1 MIHNPFLSL
10 DQQMIGD
17 IYTSPEIM
25 DNLAMLTDEF
35 GSRFG
40 GTEGER
46 LAAEF
51 IEAKLQAYG
60 LQNVRREPIEYIG
73 WRRGETTLDVV
84 SPVQK
89 SIPCISLPHSP
100 PTDMQATLFDV
111 GDGGPA
117 DFEKYG
123 NALDGKIAMV
133 NSKTQPRGSSRW
145 VHRSEKYGR
154 AMLAGASAF
163 IFVNHYPG
171 YGPATGSIGDNDAG
185 PIPALSVSYEDGA
198 YLQRLLK
205 RHGEAGSELTL
216 RIRSTDEIEPMVS
229 WNVMGDLPG
238 TRAENGAGAELV
250 MLGCHYDGH
259 DISQGAN
266 DPASGVV
273 AVIEAARVLAH
284 HAPPLPHSLRFVLWG
299 VEEIGLLG
307 SHDYVRQHADE
318 LDNLR
323 FYYNMDAAGGARPKD
338 VVLNE
343 WPQLE
348 PIFEAWQEQMAL
360 DFEIGQS
367 VSAHSDHFP
376 FLMAGVP
383 TGGMEPV
390 ARDLSGRGYGHT
402 RYDTLD
408 KLEIRTLREA
418 AALAARLALRLASAD
433 EWPASRRS
441 EAEVEAIFDKPRY
454 QEERAITAKIAE
466 HVAAFQ
472 RGDAEEA
479 RRAAE
484 RKRGANL

>member
-1 MIHNPFLSL
+1 MIHNPFLSV

-25 DNLAMLTDEF
+25 DNLTTLTDEF

-51 IEAKLQAYG
+51 IEAKFNEYG
-60 LQNVRREPIEYIG
+60 LQNVKREPIEYIG
-73 WRRGETTLDVV
+73 WRRGETTLEIVQ
-84 SPVQK
+84 PIQK

-100 PTDMQATLFDV
+100 PTDLEATLVDV
-111 GDGGPA
+111 VDGGPA

-123 NALDGKIAMV
+123 DAIEGRIAMV
-133 NSKTQPRGSSRW
+133 NSKTQPRGSNRW

-154 AMLAGASAF
+154 AMLSGASAF

-185 PIPALSVSYEDGA
+185 PIPAISVSYEDGA

-205 RHGEAGSELTL
+205 RCRKTGEEVTL
-216 RIRSTDEIEPMVS
+216 RIRSTDEIEPMTS
-229 WNVMGDLPG
+229 WNVMGDLVG
-238 TRAENGAGAELV
+238 TSDSAELV

-273 AVIEAARVLAH
+273 AVIEAARVLAQH
-284 HAPPLPHSLRFVLWG
+284 VPPLPHSVRFVLWG

-307 SHDYVRQHADE
+307 SHDYVKQHADE
-318 LDNLR
+318 LDNIR
-323 FYYNMDAAGGARPKD
+323 FYYNMDAAGGGRPKD

-343 WPQLE
+343 WPELE
-348 PIFEAWQEQMAL
+348 PIFEGWQEEMAL
-360 DFEIGQS
+360 DFQVGES

-376 FLMAGVP
+376 FMMAGVP
-383 TGGMEPV
+383 TGGMEP
-390 ARDLSGRGYGHT
+390 ASRDLSGRGYGHT

-418 AALAARLALRLASAD
+418 AALAARLALRIASA
-433 EWPASRRS
+433 ETWPASRRS
-441 EAEVEAIFDKPRY
+441 KAEVADVLDKPQY
-454 QEERAITAKIAE
+454 QEERKIMAKIAE
-466 HVAAFQ
+466 HVAAQQ
-472 RGDAEEA
+472 R
-479 RRAAE
+479 
-484 RKRGANL
+484 

>member
-1 MIHNPFLSL
+1 MTTNPFLDVDRQL
-10 DQQMIGD
+10 LGD
-17 IYTSPEIM
+17 IYTSPETM
-25 DNLAMLTDEF
+25 KNLTTLTDDF

-46 LAAEF
+46 QAAEF
-51 IEAKLQAYG
+51 IAAKFNEYG
-60 LQNVRREPIEYIG
+60 LQNVRCEPVEYVG
-73 WRRGETTLDVV
+73 WRRKETTLEII

-89 SIPCISLPHSP
+89 SIDCISLPHSP
-100 PTDMQATLFDV
+100 PTDLQATLFDA
-111 GDGGPA
+111 GDGGPD
-117 DFEKYG
+117 DFERHG
-123 NALDGKIAMV
+123 DALGGTIVMV

-171 YGPATGSIGDNDAG
+171 YGPATGSIGKNAAG
-185 PIPALSVSYEDGA
+185 PIPAISVSYEDGA

-205 RHGEAGSELTL
+205 RQQKEGGEVTL
-216 RIRSTDEIEPMVS
+216 RIQSNDELEPMIS
-229 WNVMGDLPG
+229 WNVIGELLG
-238 TRAENGAGAELV
+238 THEDAEIV

-266 DPASGVV
+266 DPASGAV
-273 AVIEAARVLAH
+273 AVMEAARVLAK
-284 HAPPLPHSLRFVLWG
+284 HAAPLPHTLRFVLWG
-299 VEEIGLLG
+299 IEEIGLLG
-307 SHDYVRQHADE
+307 SRDYVRQHADE
-318 LDNLR
+318 LGAIR
-323 FYYNMDAAGGARPKD
+323 FYFNMDAAGGPRAKD

-343 WPQLE
+343 WPALE

-360 DFEIGQS
+360 DFLVGQS

-408 KLEIRTLREA
+408 KLSIRGLREA
-418 AALAARLALRLASAD
+418 AALGARLALRMASAD
-433 EWPASRRS
+433 EWPASRRDQ
-441 EAEVEAIFDKPRY
+441 AAVDAIFDKPRY
-454 QEERAITAKIAE
+454 QEERAITAKILE
-466 HVAAFQ
+466 HLAALK
-472 RGDAEEA
+472 E
-479 RRAAE
+479 
-484 RKRGANL
+484 NVT